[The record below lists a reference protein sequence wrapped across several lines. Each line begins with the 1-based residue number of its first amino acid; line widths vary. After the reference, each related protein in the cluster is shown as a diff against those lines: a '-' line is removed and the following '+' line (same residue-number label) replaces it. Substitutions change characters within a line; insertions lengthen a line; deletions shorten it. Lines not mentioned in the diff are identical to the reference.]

1 MYRSWLGCLVVKHQ
15 LLSKSSEP
23 GEALLVSVREATAGF
38 NWFLTRFALWRPK
51 RTHKQKAGAL
61 HTKIIQNG
69 EWFGIAQNQ
78 TSKTSCQTAFL
89 NILNMVERV
98 ADPGFS
104 DGMPAARA
112 KGREP
117 ECCFETVC
125 RLCLKMMNTYLRSYH
140 CWHRSLQIK
149 CCWQVLVHCIMG
161 VNRAAW
167 VNSLRS
173 AKLWIFAACTA
184 TSTWRQIQDD

>member
-1 MYRSWLGCLVVKHQ
+1 MLHTAQTVVTISCAGRDWDVWSYSINFFQSLLNQVKHYWSLSVKPLRVSIGFSPG
-15 LLSKSSEP
+15 LLFGVQSAPISKKLEP
-23 GEALLVSVREATAGF
+23 YIPKLSNMVNDLELLRIK
-38 NWFLTRFALWRPK
+38 LP
-51 RTHKQKAGAL
+51 
-61 HTKIIQNG
+61 
-69 EWFGIAQNQ
+69 
-78 TSKTSCQTAFL
+78 SKTSCQTAFL

-117 ECCFETVC
+117 ECCFETVS

-149 CCWQVLVHCIMG
+149 CC
-161 VNRAAW
+161 
-167 VNSLRS
+167 
-173 AKLWIFAACTA
+173 
-184 TSTWRQIQDD
+184 